1 LWDAFIG
8 EEMSVQQVL
17 TSYKD
22 EVDVL
27 DLALIREVRRVGR
40 KRGLGRDQKHKEEEL
55 DSSC

>member
-1 LWDAFIG
+1 MWDAFIG
-8 EEMSVQQVL
+8 EEVRLQLLS
-17 TSYKD
+17 TNYKD
-22 EVDVL
+22 KDDVL